1 MKQPDELAKEL
12 IEKGTFKRMESGML
26 DVHIDI
32 IEEVADKNKMEKY
45 ELLDAILRYEDEYIA
60 RSIYN

>member
-12 IEKGTFKRMESGML
+12 IETGELKRMECGML
-26 DVHIDI
+26 DVHMDI
-32 IEEVADKNKMEKY
+32 LVEFAILHKMEKF
-45 ELLDAILRYEDEYIA
+45 ELLDAILRYEDEYRA

>member
-1 MKQPDELAKEL
+1 MKQPDELGKEL
-12 IEKGTFKRMESGML
+12 IETGELKRMEDGML

-32 IEEVADKNKMEKY
+32 IEKFAGENKIEKY

>member
-12 IEKGTFKRMESGML
+12 IETGELKRMECGTL
-26 DVHIDI
+26 DVHVDI
-32 IEEVADKNKMEKY
+32 LERFAKEHKMEKY
-45 ELLDAILRYEDEYIA
+45 DLLDAILRYEDEYIA

>member
-12 IEKGTFKRMESGML
+12 IESGKFKRLESGML
-26 DVHIDI
+26 DVHINI
-32 IEEVADKNKMEKY
+32 IEEFADLNKMEKY